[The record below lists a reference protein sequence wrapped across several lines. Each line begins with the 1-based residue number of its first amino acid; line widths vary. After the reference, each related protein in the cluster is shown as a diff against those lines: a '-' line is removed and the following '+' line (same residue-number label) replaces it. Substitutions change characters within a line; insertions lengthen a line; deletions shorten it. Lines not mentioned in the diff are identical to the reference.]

1 MWLDL
6 KTELLFL
13 YKSTCSAQQVVAW
26 CRSTCC
32 LGTAKFR
39 PTKLSRFLVKI
50 DKLMRLYGTT
60 CNSKSRVVYYLP
72 RYHVAVRSHRLQCS
86 TGHSQFLFSAV
97 SRRQC
102 IWPQKVGMHGRP
114 HSGLSSVSYLGTHWR
129 KLNEAS
135 QPHTRKA
142 TDSEIIYASG
152 SYQQKY
158 SFTASGSTFY
168 TLLAKRGRY
177 PL

>member
-6 KTELLFL
+6 KTQLLFL

-39 PTKLSRFLVKI
+39 PTKLSRFLVQI

-86 TGHSQFLFSAV
+86 IGHSQFLFSAV

-114 HSGLSSVSYLGTHWR
+114 H
-129 KLNEAS
+129 
-135 QPHTRKA
+135 TRKA
-142 TDSEIIYASG
+142 TDSETIYASG